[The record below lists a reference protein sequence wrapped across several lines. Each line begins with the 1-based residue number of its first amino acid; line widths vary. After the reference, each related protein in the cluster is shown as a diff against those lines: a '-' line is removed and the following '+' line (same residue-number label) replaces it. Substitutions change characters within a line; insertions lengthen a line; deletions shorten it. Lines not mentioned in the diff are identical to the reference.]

1 MKVGHMVMEI
11 REIRMKR
18 TKSWRIFIHEFC
30 NDLLECIV
38 QLHLQE
44 IE

>member
-1 MKVGHMVMEI
+1 MKVRRMVMET
-11 REIRMKR
+11 REIGMKR
-18 TKSWRIFIHEFC
+18 TKSWRIFISEFY
-30 NDLLECIV
+30 NDLLERII